1 VEEAV
6 ERIQNGQLKYTT
18 RNGDAEVPEQRSP
31 QEKYHPHT
39 MDTTFFNRRATRLL
53 TQNPLHAAA
62 KTAKKCERARQL
74 STAYVHVHDIQ
85 TRSSEIAL
93 NMKTNVSKG

>member
-6 ERIQNGQLKYTT
+6 ERIQNGQLKFTT

-53 TQNPLHAAA
+53 
-62 KTAKKCERARQL
+62 
-74 STAYVHVHDIQ
+74 STYSKSSAC
-85 TRSSEIAL
+85 SSEDGE
-93 NMKTNVSKG
+93 KV